1 MTRTKPTHG
10 QQSRGAKN
18 RLTTWHACWLVTVL
32 ALTAAGTA
40 AGEFGFD
47 PEAACDFMLEEGLR
61 TRGGYR
67 PVGSG
72 YECRS
77 RPRNVM
83 GGGPVNNTIGFSAG
97 GDAQRVTWLELDLRV
112 NARGAVQR
120 THGVLVEHANALM
133 ERALDTAMTDEI
145 EAAIRDGISGRWLVQ
160 GHTVNLVRDP
170 PGAHRYGL
178 RLRIE

>member
-1 MTRTKPTHG
+1 MTRTKRTYG
-10 QQSRGAKN
+10 QRSLGAVN
-18 RLTTWHACWLVTVL
+18 HWTGWRACWLVTVL
-32 ALTAAGTA
+32 VLPVAGTA

-47 PEAACDFMLEEGLR
+47 PVMACDFMLEEGLR

-77 RPRNVM
+77 RPRNLR
-83 GGGPVNNTIGFSAG
+83 GGGPVNNTISFSAG
-97 GDAQRVTWLELDLRV
+97 GDAQRATWLELDLRV

-145 EAAIRDGISGRWLVQ
+145 EAATRDGTSGRWLVD
-160 GHTVNLVRDP
+160 GRTVNLVRDP
-170 PGAHRYGL
+170 PGAQSYGL